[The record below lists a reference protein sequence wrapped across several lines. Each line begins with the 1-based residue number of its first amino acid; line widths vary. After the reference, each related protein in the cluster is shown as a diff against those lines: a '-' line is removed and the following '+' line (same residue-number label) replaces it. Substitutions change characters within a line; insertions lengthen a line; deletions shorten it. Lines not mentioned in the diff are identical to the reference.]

1 MPKKQIDDDE
11 DIIEIEEFSE
21 PKQGKSGSKQI
32 SDKKAKKKQPP
43 PSESEEEESEEEE
56 EEPVKK
62 SKPKKKKPISEKR
75 LEVLKKGREI
85 AAANRAKK
93 KEEQIAKLK
102 KELWEDFNGKIP
114 RAERSTS
121 EAVKNVTE
129 LKPVPPPPQSQN
141 LSHPQEII
149 SKMKERAS
157 LDPPSQTS
165 GRKIKSFC
173 KIKI

>member
-21 PKQGKSGSKQI
+21 PKPGKSGTKQI
-32 SDKKAKKKQPP
+32 SDKKAKNARSEESRKKAP
-43 PSESEEEESEEEE
+43 PSDSEEEESEEEK
-56 EEPVKK
+56 PVKK
-62 SKPKKKKPISEKR
+62 SKPKKPISEKR

-121 EAVKNVTE
+121 EAVKNAP
-129 LKPVPPPPQSQN
+129 LPPPPPPQN
-141 LSHPQEII
+141 LPHPQEII

-157 LDPPSQTS
+157 LEPPSQTA